1 LDLLDWLGF
10 FLTCASLVQ
19 MITVGCL
26 DSDIDFVPSKL
37 SEIIFILGREE
48 LLQLASGLCLRVTAF
63 TGNFFCLIRVLLPFL
78 LL

>member
-26 DSDIDFVPSKL
+26 DSDIDFVP
-37 SEIIFILGREE
+37 
-48 LLQLASGLCLRVTAF
+48 
-63 TGNFFCLIRVLLPFL
+63 
-78 LL
+78 